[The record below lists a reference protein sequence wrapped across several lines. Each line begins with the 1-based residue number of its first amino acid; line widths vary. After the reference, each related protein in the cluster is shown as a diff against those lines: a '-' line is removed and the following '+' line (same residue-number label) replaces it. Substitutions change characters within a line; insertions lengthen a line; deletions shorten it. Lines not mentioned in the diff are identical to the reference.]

1 MAAVKPQDM
10 FKALQALQALDTEI
24 QENEHFEA
32 EDRAAV
38 RNCLDTHS
46 KRLETQ
52 TALLHLIQ
60 QRQDL
65 LDKYIISYQLHVYFP
80 ELFIDY
86 FGTRAKE
93 QQDCLEQLQ
102 KFQGAT
108 VGSYPQESHE

>member
-10 FKALQALQALDTEI
+10 FKALQGLQAMAAEMD
-24 QENEHFEA
+24 ENDHFEV
-32 EDRAAV
+32 EDRQAV
-38 RNCLDTHS
+38 HTCLDTHA
-46 KRLETQ
+46 KQLETQ

-65 LDKYIISYQLHVYFP
+65 LDKYMISHQLHVYFP

-93 QQDCLEQLQ
+93 QQECLEQLQ
-102 KFQGAT
+102 KFEGAA
-108 VGSYPQESHE
+108 VV